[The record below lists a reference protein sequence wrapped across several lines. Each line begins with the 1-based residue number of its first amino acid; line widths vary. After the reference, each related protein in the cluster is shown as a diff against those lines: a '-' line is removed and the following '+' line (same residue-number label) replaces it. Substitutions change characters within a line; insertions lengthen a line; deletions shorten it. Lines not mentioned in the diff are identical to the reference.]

1 MLVKNGID
9 LELKL
14 TNCNNS
20 AHGVCRDLEQR
31 QNLRQD
37 FWATIDSYLRDLE
50 CPENYLND
58 SQGSW
63 RRSPKQ
69 RTWIV
74 YWLLSCAISEAYVE
88 DKETPTEDSSTL
100 PTQSEPMILPEKV
113 DDFPLGFSTGDALVD
128 RALTVLRMQFLLEI
142 EKEQQEQ
149 NEVLAQKIQ
158 ETIQKN
164 RSKPKEEAQ
173 YRNRRKQK

>member
-1 MLVKNGID
+1 M
-9 LELKL
+9 
-14 TNCNNS
+14 
-20 AHGVCRDLEQR
+20 
-31 QNLRQD
+31 
-37 FWATIDSYLRDLE
+37 
-50 CPENYLND
+50 
-58 SQGSW
+58 
-63 RRSPKQ
+63 
-69 RTWIV
+69 

-158 ETIQKN
+158 ESAEKN
-164 RSKPKEEAQ
+164 RSKPSEG
-173 YRNRRKQK
+173 RSSV